1 MILLTSSLNSFIQL
15 LGAIIIFLFVL
26 ALTYFVTKWLGGVQK
41 TRMHNKNL
49 QLLESLQISNGKYI
63 HIIKA
68 GEKYLVVAVGKE
80 EVTML
85 AELTEEQLAELPE
98 TAEPIPAKQQFKE
111 ILEKNL
117 TKKDR
122 VNIMI

>member
-15 LGAIIIFLFVL
+15 LGAIVIFLFVL

-41 TRMHNKNL
+41 SSMHNKNL

-68 GEKYLVVAVGKE
+68 GEKYRVVAVGKE
-80 EVTML
+80 EVSLL
-85 AELTEEQLAELPE
+85 AELTEEQLTELPK

-111 ILEKNL
+111 ILEKI
-117 TKKDR
+117 KGQK
-122 VNIMI
+122 

>member
-80 EVTML
+80 EVAML

-111 ILEKNL
+111 ILEKL
-117 TKKDR
+117 KGQK
-122 VNIMI
+122 